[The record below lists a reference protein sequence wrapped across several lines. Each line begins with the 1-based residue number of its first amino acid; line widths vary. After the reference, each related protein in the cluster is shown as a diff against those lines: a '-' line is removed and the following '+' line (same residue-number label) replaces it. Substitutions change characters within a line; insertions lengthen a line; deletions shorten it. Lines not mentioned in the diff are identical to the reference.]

1 MTNKWAKD
9 FFKAKFNTWF
19 SKQVQKHLDKGIALE
34 DIDIRFKLTTMKL
47 LPANWL
53 IDLYNEL
60 TSPRAKDVII
70 GGWKKSGIWDALKL
84 GSRGLPSIDPFKEI
98 EPMDSDYIVQID
110 IDPGAKDNE
119 YDFTMKKEIC
129 DTDTTD
135 SEWEEADDRT

>member
-1 MTNKWAKD
+1 
-9 FFKAKFNTWF
+9 
-19 SKQVQKHLDKGIALE
+19 
-34 DIDIRFKLTTMKL
+34 MKPL
-47 LPANWL
+47 HATWL

-70 GGWKKSGIWDALKL
+70 AGWKKSGTWDALKL

-110 IDPGAKDNE
+110 IDSVTQDNE
-119 YDFTMKKEIC
+119 YDFITEKEIC

-135 SEWEEADDRT
+135 SEWEEVDDRNGLDIFDE